1 MCGRFNTQK
10 YTLLVGT
17 FLETINTAK
26 THEKKQNTIQKYKH
40 SNFTMTSLIY

>member
-26 THEKKQNTIQKYKH
+26 THEKKNKIRYK
-40 SNFTMTSLIY
+40 NINILILL